1 MQLYQIYERD
11 RATLVRYANTLTQHK
26 EDAEDLVQQAYVK
39 AIMQEALFDTM
50 HPNQVMAWLY
60 QTIKNLFID
69 QYRKNRHVGDF
80 DSAIEPSFEASIDDS
95 LITADL
101 LSKLPEAQRAV
112 IVLGVIQGFN
122 SVEIGELLGISSSA
136 VRSRMGTALA
146 KLRTVVEERSYL

>member
-11 RATLVRYANTLTQHK
+11 RAILVRYANTLTQHK

-39 AIMQEALFDTM
+39 AILQEEMFDAM

-69 QYRKNRHVGDF
+69 QYRKNRHMGDF
-80 DSAIEPSFEASIDDS
+80 DSAIEPSFDASIDDS

-122 SVEIGELLGISSSA
+122 SVEIGEMLGISSSA
-136 VRSRMGTALA
+136 VRSRMSTAFS
-146 KLRTVVEERSYL
+146 KLRTVLDERSLS

>member
-50 HPNQVMAWLY
+50 HPNHVMAWLY

-69 QYRKNRHVGDF
+69 Q
-80 DSAIEPSFEASIDDS
+80 
-95 LITADL
+95 
-101 LSKLPEAQRAV
+101 
-112 IVLGVIQGFN
+112 
-122 SVEIGELLGISSSA
+122 
-136 VRSRMGTALA
+136 
-146 KLRTVVEERSYL
+146 